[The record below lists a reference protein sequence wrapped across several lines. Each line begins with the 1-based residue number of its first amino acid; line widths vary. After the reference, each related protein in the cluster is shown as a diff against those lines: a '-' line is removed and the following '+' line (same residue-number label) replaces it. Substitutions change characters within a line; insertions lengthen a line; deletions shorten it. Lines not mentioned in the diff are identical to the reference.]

1 MTEVKIP
8 SQKEKLEIKKAETKK
23 EAIEPA
29 LIIDMADK
37 VGYLWQIM
45 NEHTDA
51 LNMMRKQLDQVRTRM
66 GL

>member
-51 LNMMRKQLDQVRTRM
+51 LNIMRKQLDQIRTRM